1 MTWVEVVDDWRGL
14 IVCVLPLTARSL
26 KILISF
32 DVIGDGIYSKV
43 CCSWLVMEFIQ
54 KYAAI
59 DGDGIY
65 SKVCCNWL
73 VMGFIQKY
81 AAIDGE
87 KDDSD
92 D

>member
-1 MTWVEVVDDWRGL
+1 
-14 IVCVLPLTARSL
+14 
-26 KILISF
+26 
-32 DVIGDGIYSKV
+32 
-43 CCSWLVMEFIQ
+43 MEFIQ

-73 VMGFIQKY
+73 AMGFIQKY

>member
-1 MTWVEVVDDWRGL
+1 
-14 IVCVLPLTARSL
+14 
-26 KILISF
+26 
-32 DVIGDGIYSKV
+32 
-43 CCSWLVMEFIQ
+43 MEFIQ

-59 DGDGIY
+59 DRDGIH

>member
-1 MTWVEVVDDWRGL
+1 MAWVEVVDDWRGL
-14 IVCVLPLTARSL
+14 MGCVLPLTARSL

-32 DVIGDGIYSKV
+32 DVTGDGIYS
-43 CCSWLVMEFIQ
+43 E
-54 KYAAI
+54 
-59 DGDGIY
+59 
-65 SKVCCNWL
+65 VCCNWL
-73 VMGFIQKY
+73 VMEFIQKY